1 MNEYNYDYLEMNGM
15 IPSNFQ
21 TNYINPIYQMN
32 NMPNQPNLINQN
44 YPTDNT
50 ITAPNIGFIRG
61 NLFSNLYDPYRN
73 FKPQDLNPSNEKE
86 AMLMSWQQYNFALLE
101 LNLYLDNYPTNKE
114 AINLYRQY
122 INILKDIETK
132 YEEKYGPICT
142 NSISVLNGSWRWNNN
157 PWPWEGEK

>member
-1 MNEYNYDYLEMNGM
+1 MNGM

-21 TNYINPIYQMN
+21 TNYINPINQMN

-61 NLFSNLYDPYRN
+61 NLFNNLYDPYKN
-73 FKPQDLNPSNEKE
+73 LKPQDLNPSNEKE

-132 YEEKYGPICT
+132 FEEKYGPIST
-142 NSISVLNGSWRWNNN
+142 DNIYVINGSWKWNNN
-157 PWPWEGEK
+157 PWPWEGDK